1 MPTTTFPEMSE
12 LRNVDLLY
20 DEEEGKITFVADRNE
35 NSDVPPTEWITV
47 AAEATVDLE
56 QHR

>member
-1 MPTTTFPEMSE
+1 MSE

>member
-1 MPTTTFPEMSE
+1 MPTTNFPEMSE
-12 LRNVDLLY
+12 LRNVDLLHDE
-20 DEEEGKITFVADRNE
+20 DEEKITFVADLDE
-35 NSDVPPTEWITV
+35 NGDVPPTEWITV